1 MRQLAAYSLVLCAC
15 GGPAA
20 RSLVS
25 ATEGARRGDDRLRG
39 RRTKRAG
46 CGHARVATER
56 ALAVRM
62 PDVPGGQ
69 SLEPRHLGRAG
80 GPALGRLPGVH
91 GRRLAPAS
99 PRLRW
104 AVRPTLR
111 SGSGRAAAGADVVPV
126 LLAERAWPVS

>member
-1 MRQLAAYSLVLCAC
+1 MRQFAALTLALCAC

-25 ATEGARRGDDRLRG
+25 ATEDDGGTVEPADGGQGRAAAERPLARRLSG
-39 RRTKRAG
+39 
-46 CGHARVATER
+46 
-56 ALAVRM
+56 
-62 PDVPGGQ
+62 VPGGQ

-91 GRRLAPAS
+91 GGRFVAAS

-111 SGSGRAAAGADVVPV
+111 GGSRRAAAGADVVSL
-126 LLAERAWPVS
+126 LLAERARPV